1 MNEDGSAVYVV
12 DRRESVIEDITSPIT
27 VTFTDETINVVVD
40 VNVTA
45 CYEAGRSI
53 MCCYMADNWV

>member
-12 DRRESVIEDITSPIT
+12 DRRESVIEDITGPIT
-27 VTFTDETINVVVD
+27 VIFTDETINVVVD

-45 CYEAGRSI
+45 CYEPGRSI
-53 MCCYMADNWV
+53 MCFYMTGNSV